1 MGEDFLDGVGTEVT
15 CAFGAAGVVGAGFGS
30 ADKDR
35 AVGAFGPGDGLRG
48 VEGSFDVAAIEVGV
62 GTVGGVDELDWEAEN
77 VLEKGALL
85 IDLVDVEAEVYF

>member
-1 MGEDFLDGVGTEVT
+1 MGEDFLDGVGTEAT

-35 AVGAFGPGDGLRG
+35 AVGAFGPGDELRG
-48 VEGSFDVAAIEVGV
+48 VEGGFDVAAVEVGV